1 MDGTIH
7 EGWNTKYFDSV
18 KPAYNKYR
26 WTGST
31 IGACRLGEVSFNGLI
46 AKADTTTSTNCTPK
60 LKIGLTSVDLNVIS
74 YKSTKTATISLI
86 TPRYGKVSGNEL
98 ITIAGT
104 NFVAGQT
111 SVTID
116 GIVCTIVSVTATEIK
131 CTSGVRL
138 GDEPNPS
145 FIVKINNQGL
155 AATQGNTFTYVQ
167 YWSEAST
174 WGNDAPP

>member
-1 MDGTIH
+1 MDGNIND
-7 EGWNTKYFDSV
+7 GWNTKYFDSV

-46 AKADTTTSTNCTPK
+46 AKADTATSTNCTAK
-60 LKIGLTSVDLNVIS
+60 LKIGFTSVDLNVVS

-98 ITIAGT
+98 ITIAGS
-104 NFVAGQT
+104 NFVVGQT

-116 GIVCTIVSVTATEIK
+116 GIVCAIFSVTTTEIK
-131 CTSGVRL
+131 CTTGVRP
-138 GDEPNPS
+138 GD
-145 FIVKINNQGL
+145 
-155 AATQGNTFTYVQ
+155 
-167 YWSEAST
+167 
-174 WGNDAPP
+174 